1 MPIPKRNSGEKE
13 TDFIQRCMSD
23 EKMKSE
29 FDTEQR
35 YAICVMQLKNVNL
48 QSYSDYGLEIRN
60 NAKRGIELNE
70 KNGNKCATQTGKVR
84 AQQLANGEPISI
96 ETIKR
101 MYSYLSRAETYY
113 DNADSQTDC
122 GYISYL
128 LWGGKSALSW
138 SRNKLESLGL
148 SYELDAQKISFDFD
162 GTINTDKGLQM
173 ALEYKK
179 KGSVVYIISARS
191 DKQSM
196 YPRANKA
203 GVLFSRIFA
212 TGSNKAKIDKI
223 RELGIDTHYD
233 NNPDVIKEL
242 GSIGKLI

>member
-35 YAICVMQLKNVNL
+35 YAICVDALKF
-48 QSYSDYGLEIRN
+48 
-60 NAKRGIELNE
+60 
-70 KNGNKCATQTGKVR
+70 AT
-84 AQQLANGEPISI
+84 N
-96 ETIKR
+96 
-101 MYSYLSRAETYY
+101 
-113 DNADSQTDC
+113 
-122 GYISYL
+122 
-128 LWGGKSALSW
+128 
-138 SRNKLESLGL
+138 
-148 SYELDAQKISFDFD
+148 KISFDFD

-191 DKQSM
+191 YKQSM

-212 TGSNKAKIDKI
+212 TGSNKAKIEKI

-233 NNPDVIKEL
+233 NNLDVIKEL

>member
-1 MPIPKRNSGEKE
+1 MPIPTKKKGEGDE
-13 TDFIQRCMSD
+13 DFLKRCMSD

-29 FDTEQR
+29 YDTEQR
-35 YAICVMQLKNVNL
+35 YAICVDALKF
-48 QSYSDYGLEIRN
+48 
-60 NAKRGIELNE
+60 
-70 KNGNKCATQTGKVR
+70 AT
-84 AQQLANGEPISI
+84 N
-96 ETIKR
+96 
-101 MYSYLSRAETYY
+101 
-113 DNADSQTDC
+113 
-122 GYISYL
+122 
-128 LWGGKSALSW
+128 
-138 SRNKLESLGL
+138 
-148 SYELDAQKISFDFD
+148 KISFDFD

-179 KGSVVYIISARS
+179 NGSVVYIISARS

-203 GVLFSRIFA
+203 GVLFSRVFA

>member
-35 YAICVMQLKNVNL
+35 YAICVDALKF
-48 QSYSDYGLEIRN
+48 
-60 NAKRGIELNE
+60 
-70 KNGNKCATQTGKVR
+70 AT
-84 AQQLANGEPISI
+84 N
-96 ETIKR
+96 
-101 MYSYLSRAETYY
+101 
-113 DNADSQTDC
+113 
-122 GYISYL
+122 
-128 LWGGKSALSW
+128 
-138 SRNKLESLGL
+138 
-148 SYELDAQKISFDFD
+148 KISFDFD

-203 GVLFSRIFA
+203 GILFSRIFA
-212 TGSNKAKIDKI
+212 TGSNKAKIEKI

-242 GSIGKLI
+242 GPIGKLI